1 MRGTA
6 AAIPERQGSVTSEL
20 QRRMCFGFWRRS
32 DVRRDRQKQP
42 IILRVNDA
50 DNCQVALCARQAI
63 ALETT
68 RVDIGPVAF
77 VELKRG
83 VALRACGHL

>member
-1 MRGTA
+1 MRSTA

-20 QRRMCFGFWRRS
+20 QRRMWRRS

-68 RVDIGPVAF
+68 RVDIGPVAL